1 LSSQPVQ
8 QCGPSIS
15 NEFPIPDPNRT
26 PGVVNPSVTLDV
38 LQDPNF
44 RISCYRNGATTA
56 KEKNQTYAWYG
67 IDHPANNTGRTQTC
81 ELDHLISLELVVP
94 TRWITSGRSAGRTV
108 LRC

>member
-15 NEFPIPDPNRT
+15 NEFPIPDPNCT

-67 IDHPANNTGRTQTC
+67 AIPAPACNRFKT
-81 ELDHLISLELVVP
+81 
-94 TRWITSGRSAGRTV
+94 AGPGSFAQAPATV
-108 LRC
+108 SFSPSSE